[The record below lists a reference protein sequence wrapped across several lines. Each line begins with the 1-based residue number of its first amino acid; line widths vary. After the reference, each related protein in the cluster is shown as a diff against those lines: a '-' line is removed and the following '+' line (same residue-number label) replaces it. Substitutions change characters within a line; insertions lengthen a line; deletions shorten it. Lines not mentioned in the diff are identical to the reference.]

1 MRARRETRV
10 AAREEKRVVSLLL
23 CISRLAPS
31 ATHVVIC
38 VSRAFCPTDK
48 QKRETARGLGIQRI
62 LKSFKLNTKINIAAE
77 KNATHQG
84 SQWSR
89 ASKSCHFYP
98 RCPSF
103 GELWFTIVDDVL
115 LTFSWILDL
124 PPYEQTWLGRKGA
137 DIARNGCWTQEA
149 LILQV
154 NKEND

>member
-48 QKRETARGLGIQRI
+48 QKRETARSLGIQRI
-62 LKSFKLNTKINIAAE
+62 LKSFKLNTKINTAAE

-115 LTFSWILDL
+115 LTFSWILGL
-124 PPYEQTWLGRKGA
+124 PPYEQPWLGRKGA
-137 DIARNGCWTQEA
+137 DVARNGFWTQEA
-149 LILQV
+149 LII
-154 NKEND
+154 KEND